1 MSPLAAF
8 KAWLAHRTIRRAAA
22 RPCCLGRCTTGA
34 QQLAARIP
42 AQRTREDRP

>member
-1 MSPLAAF
+1 MSPLAAIH
-8 KAWLAHRTIRRAAA
+8 AWLTRRTTRRAAA

-42 AQRTREDRP
+42 AQRTREES